1 MDLAAKI
8 EAILF
13 FRAEP
18 LSLLYLSKI
27 TGKSKDEI
35 KEAVKILREHL
46 NERGLILIEIGGD
59 IALGTSPEAADIIS
73 DIAKEELSRE
83 LSKAA
88 LETLSVILYQGP
100 ITKADID
107 WIRGVNSQFI
117 LRSLLIRGLIE
128 REESQTGRHE
138 NKYRATTILL
148 SHLGIS
154 RQEELPNFISYREKV
169 GQALKKEEGGGSSN

>member
-27 TGKSKDEI
+27 TGKSKDEV
-35 KEAVKILREHL
+35 KEAVKILTARL
-46 NERGLILIEIGGD
+46 AERGLILIEIGGD
-59 IALGTSPEAADIIS
+59 IVLGTNPEAADIIS

-100 ITKADID
+100 IAKADID

-138 NKYRATTILL
+138 NKYMATPLLL
-148 SHLGIS
+148 SHLGLS
-154 RQEELPNFISYREKV
+154 RQEELPDFISYREKV
-169 GQALKKEEGGGSSN
+169 EKALGKEETSENPN

>member
-27 TGKSKDEI
+27 TGKSKDEV
-35 KEAVKILREHL
+35 KEAVKILKERL
-46 NERGLILIEIGGD
+46 SERGLVLIEIGGD
-59 IALGTSPEAADIIS
+59 IVLATSPEAAEIIAE
-73 DIAKEELSRE
+73 IAKEELSRE

-100 ITKADID
+100 IPKADID

-138 NKYRATTILL
+138 NKYRATTLLL
-148 SHLGIS
+148 SHLGLS
-154 RQEELPNFISYREKV
+154 GQEELPDFASYREKIDK
-169 GQALKKEEGGGSSN
+169 ALGKEKKIENAN